1 MTKKEQP
8 FQLINAEVLGIKKP
22 IIVFESNRNQ
32 IAAMKTQLA
41 LMQLDSLGD
50 KEPQE
55 ILEAYTGA
63 IETEAQFLKSI
74 LKLTDKQVDAI
85 YDLTQEETV
94 ELTMQVI
101 MKIMHIQPQVSD
113 LEEEVDGEEEEQTL
127 DTE

>member
-74 LKLTDKQVDAI
+74 LKLTEKQVDAI

-101 MKIMHIQPQVSD
+101 MKIMHIQPQATDV
-113 LEEEVDGEEEEQTL
+113 EEEVDAEEEEQTL

>member
-101 MKIMHIQPQVSD
+101 MKIMHIQPQVLD
-113 LEEEVDGEEEEQTL
+113 LEEEVDVEEEEQTL

>member
-22 IIVFESNRNQ
+22 IVVFESNRNQ

-113 LEEEVDGEEEEQTL
+113 LEEEVDVEEEEQTL

>member
-113 LEEEVDGEEEEQTL
+113 LEEEVDVEEEEQTL